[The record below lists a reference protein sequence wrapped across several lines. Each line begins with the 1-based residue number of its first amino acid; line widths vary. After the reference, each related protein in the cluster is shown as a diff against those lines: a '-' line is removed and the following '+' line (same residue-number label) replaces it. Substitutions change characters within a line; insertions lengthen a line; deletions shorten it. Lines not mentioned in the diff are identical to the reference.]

1 MALWRYINLVLLLLL
16 LFHLEKSGIFSARKV
31 KQIMIFLKRF
41 GPTDQIRMSSW
52 NGYITSPA
60 VWGPSADRS
69 RLEVQLHWRLCRGS
83 WYASTWSEYA
93 LGVLNFPSKETIID
107 YFCHARIKFCLK
119 LCSTVWGGCIL
130 PGMDNATKYTASLHV
145 NQVSVSFIWG
155 TWYFSRGTPG
165 KPPLGIPQEN
175 EPQRQRHITLIQRH
189 KPHSAAAAAL
199 SVTDRAGV
207 QPTRRSPSPCMRT
220 LTCNQ
225 TAIRSPG
232 LPFDGL
238 HPPNP
243 CWLPLI
249 YRPGRDERLSGLVG
263 RPVADSS
270 PAKWSRHRSGKVRQP
285 KTDVSQLC
293 CLFLKCCLP

>member
-1 MALWRYINLVLLLLL
+1 MCIIWHIACNVNLHLCSRLMALWRYINLVLLLLL

-119 LCSTVWGGCIL
+119 LCSHNV
-130 PGMDNATKYTASLHV
+130 
-145 NQVSVSFIWG
+145 
-155 TWYFSRGTPG
+155 
-165 KPPLGIPQEN
+165 
-175 EPQRQRHITLIQRH
+175 
-189 KPHSAAAAAL
+189 
-199 SVTDRAGV
+199 
-207 QPTRRSPSPCMRT
+207 RRVYIAR
-220 LTCNQ
+220 N
-225 TAIRSPG
+225 G
-232 LPFDGL
+232 
-238 HPPNP
+238 
-243 CWLPLI
+243 
-249 YRPGRDERLSGLVG
+249 
-263 RPVADSS
+263 
-270 PAKWSRHRSGKVRQP
+270 
-285 KTDVSQLC
+285 
-293 CLFLKCCLP
+293 